1 MQARGKTLFM
11 SDEEKHGH
19 QFDLSLFFNMSK
31 QFLLM
36 ISLQDGHL
44 FKFNKHDKERGLS
57 KIKKFF
63 INTYS

>member
-19 QFDLSLFFNMSK
+19 QFDLSLFFNM